1 MTKSFA
7 EDPIIAGIRCDVDAV
22 ESSHSSTKLC
32 SVNVGR
38 TGCPIHIISICN
50 MTLTKS
56 KATCVENCSAVQV
69 ITTVNCL

>member
-50 MTLTKS
+50 MKLTK
-56 KATCVENCSAVQV
+56 E
-69 ITTVNCL
+69 